1 MPKSFSWR
9 ASVLRIAT
17 QAQNISAATLGS
29 VLIVHMAAPVVA
41 SFARGSV
48 GLDMA
53 NQALLMG
60 REYYQQALLEPVLV
74 WGSLCVHLISSAIR
88 RTILPRARVSWLEAA
103 RDAGWWQK
111 VAGTLLVPVLA
122 IHVCVNRLV
131 PMQDSM
137 PIMQLSPSELDMSH
151 VSVGFARHPMIMWG
165 IYTSL
170 CVAGAAHIM
179 GGAAKIARR
188 RGMQTRISHGVLAG
202 VGLAGMLLLG
212 TYTIAKNGA
221 TGVSSLMQERI
232 MACYREVWPY
242 SVLRS

>member
-1 MPKSFSWR
+1 M
-9 ASVLRIAT
+9 
-17 QAQNISAATLGS
+17 
-29 VLIVHMAAPVVA
+29 
-41 SFARGSV
+41 
-48 GLDMA
+48 
-53 NQALLMG
+53 
-60 REYYQQALLEPVLV
+60 
-74 WGSLCVHLISSAIR
+74 
-88 RTILPRARVSWLEAA
+88 SWLEAA

-188 RGMQTRISHGVLAG
+188 RGMQTRISYGVLAG